1 MAVTHR
7 DPAWIVTTLR
17 PNDLVDLLFH
27 QLGENAEPD
36 AHRQGNAAGQ
46 SGYTLVID
54 NGGPLD
60 ISAYRSV
67 TLYVH
72 FLQSGQACN
81 VLTELPPSGSQH
93 FLILASFDTTSTG
106 TTYVKTFDP
115 APPNMMVLCYSDTQS
130 FDTDWE
136 LAGRTG

>member
-1 MAVTHR
+1 
-7 DPAWIVTTLR
+7 
-17 PNDLVDLLFH
+17 
-27 QLGENAEPD
+27 
-36 AHRQGNAAGQ
+36 
-46 SGYTLVID
+46 VID

-93 FLILASFDTTSTG
+93 FLILDSFDTTSTG